1 MISITLLNHAA
12 VIIELGE
19 IRLLCDPWFEGSCFS
34 GGWGL
39 KYNNSN
45 AMDEIKSCTHLWVSH
60 FHGDHFHVPTL
71 KRILDVNPDICV
83 LGNTSYNFQLDGA
96 MRSLGFANIVQV
108 QERRELSLSST
119 VSIKRYPATGID
131 NMLVIKSPF
140 GTVLNFNDC
149 NIPHKAR
156 KWLASQL
163 GFIDIFLTNFNHAS
177 KLIDYPKR
185 SPDQIK
191 TEMSQRFTSICNSFQ
206 TKWIIPFASH
216 HTYLAPESED
226 QNASLM
232 TVDEIAKLDSK
243 VVPLQVGQKVS
254 FAEAGF
260 DLVKTNSVS
269 LNQTTLINRQH
280 STSLEAVKK
289 SFEGYR
295 SRINN
300 RFFYLTYLIPQ
311 LVIQLVDHDC
321 NLSFSFYNGMREI
334 PQDSNKAHIS
344 AHSSC
349 LEECFSKNYG
359 TDSFWVGGH
368 FDLLSPR
375 LAPLRW
381 QLLVSLMIEN
391 RVDLVSLVG
400 CLFSFK
406 GWQFLWCRR
415 EEILSILLSSQIAIG
430 SRD

>member
-12 VIIELGE
+12 VIIELE
-19 IRLLCDPWFEGSCFS
+19 EVRLLCDPWLEGSCFS

-39 KYNNSN
+39 KYDNPD
-45 AMDEIKSCTHLWVSH
+45 AIDEIQSCTHLWVSH

-83 LGNTSYNFQLDGA
+83 LGNNSYNFQLDSA
-96 MRSLGFANIVQV
+96 MRSLGFDNIVQV
-108 QERRELSLSST
+108 EERRELLISNT

-131 NMLVIKSPF
+131 NMLVITSPF
-140 GTVLNFNDC
+140 GTVLNYNDC
-149 NIPHKAR
+149 NIPKRAR
-156 KWLASQL
+156 GWLANQL
-163 GFIDIFLTNFNHAS
+163 GSIDIFLTNFNHAS
-177 KLIDYPKR
+177 KLIDFPKR
-185 SPDQIK
+185 SSDEIK
-191 TEMSQRFTSICNSFQ
+191 TEMSQRFNSICNSFR

-226 QNASLM
+226 QNSSLM
-232 TVDEIAKLDSK
+232 TIHEVAKLNSK

-254 FAEAGF
+254 FGETGF
-260 DLVKTNSVS
+260 DFVKTNSVS
-269 LNQTTLINRQH
+269 LNKTTLINRQH
-280 STSLEAVKK
+280 SSSLEAVKK
-289 SFEGYR
+289 SFEVYR
-295 SRINN
+295 KLINK
-300 RFFYLTYLIPQ
+300 RFFWLTYLIPQ
-311 LVIQLVDHDC
+311 LLIELVDHDR
-321 NLSFSFYNGMREI
+321 NLSFSFYSGMREI
-334 PQDSNKAHIS
+334 PQDKNKAHIS
-344 AHSSC
+344 VHSSC

-391 RVDLVSLVG
+391 RVDFVSLIG

-406 GWQFLWCRR
+406 GWQCLWCRR